1 MNSTDSTYRKLVY
14 ALLITVAAGQVA
26 GRIAAA
32 SRVYEPELSRDE
44 RNPADLRS
52 RWPAKR
58 PRPMPTFSSND
69 RSRWG
74 TVRALVDEGTYVIGR
89 RSREVIIASAVLS
102 LGSADPLSAAATFQ
116 AAYLARLSSD
126 RGIIFEDGWQSVDKV
141 LHPA

>member
-1 MNSTDSTYRKLVY
+1 MNHADSTGRKLVY

-32 SRVYEPELSRDE
+32 SRVYEPELAREES
-44 RNPADLRS
+44 NPADLRS

-69 RSRWG
+69 RSRWA

-89 RSREVIIASAVLS
+89 RDQRPVVPSAVAL
-102 LGSADPLSAAATFQ
+102 LAAADPVQGAA
-116 AAYLARLSSD
+116 LAEAGYHVRVNADS
-126 RGIIFEDGWQSVDKV
+126 GIIFQDG
-141 LHPA
+141 